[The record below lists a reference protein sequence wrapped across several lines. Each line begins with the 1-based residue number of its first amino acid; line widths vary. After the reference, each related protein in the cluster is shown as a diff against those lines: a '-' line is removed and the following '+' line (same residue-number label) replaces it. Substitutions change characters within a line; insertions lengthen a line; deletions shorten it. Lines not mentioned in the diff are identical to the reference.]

1 MQQKEV
7 MEVEFARITSQDML
21 EEAIGVRFA
30 VFVDE
35 QKVPADLERDEYD
48 DTPASCHHF
57 VVKDDGKAV
66 AAGRWKEYEPGIAK
80 MQRIAVLLPYRG
92 TGVGRKLLEFMEAD
106 AKAAGYTAA
115 VLGAQCTAE
124 GFYHRLGYETE
135 PGEPFL
141 DAGIPHVNMRKR
153 L

>member
-1 MQQKEV
+1 MDYIRV
-7 MEVEFARITSQDML
+7 TSQDLL
-21 EEAIGVRFA
+21 EEAIAVRFT

-48 DTPASCHHF
+48 DSPAACHHF
-57 VVKDDGKAV
+57 VVKDNGKAI

-80 MQRIAVLLPYRG
+80 LQRIAVLLPYRG
-92 TGVGRKLLEFMEAD
+92 TGVGRKLIAAMEAD
-106 AKAAGYTAA
+106 AKEAGYTASI
-115 VLGAQCTAE
+115 LGAQCTAE
-124 GFYHRLGYETE
+124 GFYHKLGYETE

-141 DAGIPHVNMRKR
+141 DAGIPHVNMRKT